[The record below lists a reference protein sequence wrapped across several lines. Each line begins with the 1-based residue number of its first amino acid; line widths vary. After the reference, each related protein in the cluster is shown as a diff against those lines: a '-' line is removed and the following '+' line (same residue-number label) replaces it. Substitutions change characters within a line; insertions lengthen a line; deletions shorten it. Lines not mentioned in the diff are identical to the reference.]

1 MPYFGRL
8 STQRLSTCDERLQDI
23 CNEAIKVYDFSVL
36 FGHRDEIEQKKL
48 FREGKSKLEYPHSK
62 HNNIKSLAVDIAPYP
77 IPKRWGEG
85 NPKELARFYYLV
97 GIIKAVAHSKNI
109 PIRLGADWD
118 GDGIFT
124 DQSWDDLVHVEII

>member
-36 FGHRDEIEQKKL
+36 CGHRDEIEQKKL

-62 HNNIKSLAVDIAPYP
+62 HNSIPSLAVDIAPYP
-77 IPKRWGEG
+77 LIWDDFGRFKF
-85 NPKELARFYYLV
+85 LAGVMFA
-97 GIIKAVAHSKNI
+97 IAHSKG
-109 PIRLGADWD
+109 IRLRWGGDWD
-118 GDGIFT
+118 GDFDFN
-124 DQSWDDLVHVEII
+124 DQKWYDMPHFEIKE